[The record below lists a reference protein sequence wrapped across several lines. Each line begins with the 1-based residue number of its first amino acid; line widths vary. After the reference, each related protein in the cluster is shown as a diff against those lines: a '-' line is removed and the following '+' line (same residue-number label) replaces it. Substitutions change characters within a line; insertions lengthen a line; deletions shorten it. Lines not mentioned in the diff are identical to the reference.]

1 MQSVQQML
9 GNRNSVTYFV
19 RPGDTVLDAIKQ
31 MAERGVGALVV
42 LEGDELVGI
51 VSERDY
57 ARKIVLQGKNS
68 KDTFVREIMSSP
80 VITSSLTQR
89 ANECMQLMTD
99 KRIRHMPVV
108 DNGKVVGMLSI
119 GDMLKVV
126 IEHLKRE
133 NEQLAQYINS

>member
-19 RPGDTVLDAIKQ
+19 RPGDTVLDAVKQ

-42 LEGDELVGI
+42 LDGDALVGI

-80 VITSSLTQR
+80 VITASLTQR
-89 ANECMQLMTD
+89 ANDCMQIMTD
-99 KRIRHMPVV
+99 KRIRHMPVL
-108 DNGKVVGMLSI
+108 DAGKVVGMLSI

>member
-68 KDTFVREIMSSP
+68 KDTLVREIMSSP
-80 VITSSLTQR
+80 VITASLIQR
-89 ANECMQLMTD
+89 ASECMNIMTD

-108 DNGKVVGMLSI
+108 ENGKVIGMLSI

>member
-19 RPGDTVLDAIKQ
+19 RPGDTVLDAVKQ

-42 LEGDELVGI
+42 LDGDALVGI

-80 VITSSLTQR
+80 VITASLTQR
-89 ANECMQLMTD
+89 ANDCMQIMTD
-99 KRIRHMPVV
+99 RRIRHMPVL
-108 DNGKVVGMLSI
+108 DAGKVVGMLSI

>member
-42 LEGDELVGI
+42 LEGDTLVGI

-68 KDTFVREIMSSP
+68 KDTFVKEIMSSP
-80 VITSSLTQR
+80 VITATLTQR
-89 ANECMQLMTD
+89 ANECMNIMTD

-108 DNGKVVGMLSI
+108 DSGKVVGMLSI

>member
-9 GNRNSVTYFV
+9 GNRASVTYFV

-42 LEGDELVGI
+42 LEGERLVGI

-68 KDTFVREIMSSP
+68 KDTLVQEIMSAP
-80 VITSSLTQR
+80 VITASRTQR
-89 ANECMQLMTD
+89 ANECMQIMTD
-99 KRIRHMPVV
+99 KRIRHMPVL
-108 DNGKVVGMLSI
+108 DAGKVVGMLSI

>member
-9 GNRNSVTYFV
+9 GNRKTETYFV
-19 RPGDTVLDAIKQ
+19 SPGDTVLDAIKQ

-42 LEGDELVGI
+42 LEGETLVGI

-57 ARKIVLQGKNS
+57 ARKVVLQGKNS

-80 VITSSLTQR
+80 VITASLTQR
-89 ANECMQLMTD
+89 ANDCMQIMTD
-99 KRIRHMPVV
+99 RRIRHMPVV
-108 DNGKVVGMLSI
+108 DAGKVVGMLSI

>member
-42 LEGDELVGI
+42 LDGDALVGI

-68 KDTFVREIMSSP
+68 KDTLVREIMSTP
-80 VITSSLTQR
+80 VITASLAQR
-89 ANECMQLMTD
+89 ANECMQIMTD
-99 KRIRHMPVV
+99 KRIRHMPVL
-108 DNGKVVGMLSI
+108 DAGKVVGMLSI